1 MIGLAAEQ
9 LHRDFLRMARMI
21 HCLRGFINPSG
32 PGRMK
37 DLAAAI
43 QMRILIVD
51 ESSRFRQELA
61 QMLRARWP
69 EANLEEWDPRRGG
82 PGTALA
88 GGDCDAVLLEARP
101 AGGDGLAWL
110 AQFRGLANA
119 PPVVLVA
126 DQGDSHAALQALKA
140 GAADFVR
147 KSGLTQQGLVR
158 SLEDAIREN
167 EIRRQEIAGMHT
179 PFARTIPLQ
188 LNRIGAPVSRPP
200 VAIPGYR
207 TLRMIGEG
215 GMAQVY
221 LAERTRDGLQ
231 LVLKV
236 LGPGLRDNGTFLKR
250 FEREYGLIA
259 SLENEYVARIYDH
272 GFSGEH
278 PYIAMEYLSG
288 GTLAARILEGMTSLA
303 ALRLTSQIAKALDAI
318 HSRDIVHRDLK
329 PQNIMFRENGRPVI
343 VDFGLAKD
351 LDSTLNLTVQGEVM
365 ATPRYMSPE
374 QCMGRPAD
382 ARSDLYSLGAIF
394 YEMIAGHKLFG
405 DEGPAGLIH
414 QHVHGD
420 IPLLPP
426 HLAGYQTI
434 LDRLLAKNPD
444 ERFQSA
450 RELFATI
457 AV

>member
-1 MIGLAAEQ
+1 M
-9 LHRDFLRMARMI
+9 HF
-21 HCLRGFINPSG
+21 
-32 PGRMK
+32 
-37 DLAAAI
+37 
-43 QMRILIVD
+43 LIVD
-51 ESSRFRQELA
+51 ESSDFRRTLA
-61 QMLRARWP
+61 QMLRERWP
-69 EANLEEWDPRRGG
+69 EVRIDEWDPRRQGD
-82 PGTALA
+82 PSAALA
-88 GGDCDAVLLEARP
+88 GADYAAVLLDALP
-101 AGGDGLAWL
+101 AGSDGLAWL
-110 AQFRGLANA
+110 AKIRAQPSA

-126 DQGDSHAALQALKA
+126 DHGDSHVAMQALKA

-147 KSGLTQQGLVR
+147 KTGLTPRALTR
-158 SLEDAIREN
+158 ALEDAIREH
-167 EIRRQEIAGMHT
+167 EIRRLEIAGTHT
-179 PFARTIPLQ
+179 PFARTVPLQ
-188 LNRIGAPVSRPP
+188 LNRIGAPLAGMP

-221 LAERTRDGLQ
+221 LAERSRDNQQ

-236 LGPGLRDNGTFLKR
+236 LGPGLRSSGTFLQR
-250 FEREYGLIA
+250 FEREYSLIA

-272 GFSGEH
+272 GFSGKH

-288 GTLAARILEGMTSLA
+288 GTLAVRIQEGMSSLA

-318 HSRDIVHRDLK
+318 HAREIVHRDLK
-329 PQNIMFRENGRPVI
+329 PQNIMFRDSGRPVI

-351 LDSTLNLTVQGEVM
+351 LDSASNLTVQGEVM

-374 QCMGRPAD
+374 QCQGKHAD

-394 YEMIAGHKLFG
+394 YEMIAGQRLFG
-405 DEGPAGLIH
+405 NEGPAGLIY
-414 QHVHGD
+414 QHVHGA
-420 IPLLPP
+420 IPVLPA

-434 LDRLLAKNPD
+434 IDRLLAKNPD

>member
-1 MIGLAAEQ
+1 
-9 LHRDFLRMARMI
+9 
-21 HCLRGFINPSG
+21 
-32 PGRMK
+32 
-37 DLAAAI
+37 
-43 QMRILIVD
+43 
-51 ESSRFRQELA
+51 
-61 QMLRARWP
+61 
-69 EANLEEWDPRRGG
+69 
-82 PGTALA
+82 
-88 GGDCDAVLLEARP
+88 
-101 AGGDGLAWL
+101 
-110 AQFRGLANA
+110 
-119 PPVVLVA
+119 
-126 DQGDSHAALQALKA
+126 
-140 GAADFVR
+140 VR
-147 KSGLTQQGLVR
+147 KTGLTPRTLAR
-158 SLEDAIREN
+158 ALEDAIREH

-179 PFARTIPLQ
+179 PFARTVPLQ
-188 LNRIGAPVSRPP
+188 LNRIGAPVAGMP

-221 LAERTRDGLQ
+221 LAERARDGQQ

-236 LGPGLRDNGTFLKR
+236 LGPGMRSSGTFLQR
-250 FEREYGLIA
+250 FEREYSLIA

-288 GTLAARILEGMTSLA
+288 GTLAARIQEGMTSLA

-329 PQNIMFRENGRPVI
+329 PQNIMFRDNGRPVI

-351 LDSTLNLTVQGEVM
+351 LDATSNLTVQGEVM

-382 ARSDLYSLGAIF
+382 ASSDLYSLGAIF
-394 YEMIAGHKLFG
+394 YEMIAGQKLFG
-405 DEGPAGLIH
+405 NEGPAGLIQ
-414 QHVHGD
+414 QHVHGA
-420 IPLLPP
+420 IPLLPA

-434 LDRLLAKNPD
+434 VDRLLAKNPD
-444 ERFQSA
+444 DRFQSA